1 MLTYNTDRAA
11 VEISVGELCRLAL
24 MNGDL
29 DRGLFRAGAWR
40 LREGSSL
47 HTMLQQAAG
56 PEYHA
61 EVPLTHTEMLD
72 GLTYTVSGRADGIN
86 ERRDGSGILVEEI
99 KSVRGGMF
107 YLPPPE
113 VYTAQLRCYAHFLCV
128 ARGLAQI
135 DTCLT
140 YIHADTH
147 ELRRLERTERAEE
160 LATYF
165 VGLLRRIAPRAQ
177 LAVERQ
183 VGIPD
188 TLRSLPFPY
197 PALREG
203 QEELI
208 HTCRRAIRTGRRLFV
223 QAPTGIGKT
232 MSTLYPAVRALGDG
246 LCDKIFYLTAK
257 ASTSAE
263 AFRAA
268 RHIHESGGR
277 MRTVMLTAKEQIC
290 LCPAVREEGR
300 AVSDC
305 CNAIDCPY
313 ASGYYDRAQIALQ
326 DLLSQAHGYSR
337 ALIVEVAKSHRV
349 CPYELSLDIS
359 ELCELIICDYNYVF
373 DPAVKLRRYFG
384 PEAPDGQN
392 YVFLIDEAHNL
403 PDRARD
409 IYSSTI
415 SRVLFEKVYAI
426 LPEAEEDLNHAL
438 EELILMLRGLRR
450 LCRDTLTTD
459 SEGQESGYYLSR
471 APIPQLAERVRRLQ
485 DVCADWLRKFRQH
498 PLKPEIERISDATRD
513 FLAVAETYDERFL
526 TYVEIFGGDTTVKLY
541 CLDPS
546 HLLDLCM
553 RKVRTSILFSA
564 TLTPTDYFADVLGGG
579 KKALQLSLPSPY
591 DPNRLCL
598 AAVDGISTRY
608 EDREKS
614 LRKIVSCIA
623 ATVSGRVGNYIV
635 YFPSYAYMEKVRDAF
650 AKKYPS
656 VPLIVQDRNMSA
668 RRRESFLSQFADDD
682 KQLRVGFCVLGGS
695 FSEGVDLPGRRL
707 IGTIIVGVG
716 LPGLSNER
724 NILKEYFDGRCE
736 RGYDYAYTYPGM
748 NRVLQAA
755 GRVIR
760 REKDEGV
767 VVLIDDRY
775 ATAQYQM
782 LFPASWMH
790 LQYAGN
796 ATSLAEL
803 VKNFWKNRKND
814 PEN

>member
-11 VEISVGELCRLAL
+11 IEISVGELCRLTL
-24 MNGDL
+24 MSGDL
-29 DRGLFRAGAWR
+29 DRALFRAGAWR
-40 LREGSSL
+40 LKEGSSL

-56 PEYHA
+56 PEYQA
-61 EVPLTHTEMLD
+61 EVYLTHSEVYD
-72 GLTYTVSGRADGIN
+72 GLTYTVSGRADGVL
-86 ERRDGSGILVEEI
+86 ERRDGTGICVEEI
-99 KSVRGGMF
+99 KSVRGGAF
-107 YLPPPE
+107 YMPPPD

-128 ARGLAQI
+128 SRGLAQI
-135 DTCLT
+135 NTCLT

-147 ELRRLERTERAEE
+147 ELRRFERTERAED
-160 LATYF
+160 LAAYF
-165 VGLLRRIAPRAQ
+165 ADLLRRIAPRAR

-183 VGIPD
+183 VNIPD
-188 TLRSLPFPY
+188 TLRYLPFPY
-197 PALREG
+197 PSLRAG

-208 HTCRRAIRTGRRLFV
+208 HSCRRAIRTGRRLFA

-268 RHIHESGGR
+268 RHIYESGGR
-277 MRTVMLTAKEQIC
+277 MRTIMLTAKEQIC

-300 AVSDC
+300 KVSDC

-313 ASGYYDRAQIALQ
+313 ADGYYDRVGIALK

-337 ALIVEVAKSHRV
+337 ALITEVARRHRV
-349 CPYELSLDIS
+349 CPYELSLDLS
-359 ELCELIICDYNYVF
+359 ELCELIICDYNYAF

-384 PEAPDGQN
+384 QEAPEGQK

-403 PDRARD
+403 PDRARE
-409 IYSSTI
+409 IYSSTL
-415 SRVLFEKVYAI
+415 SRVLFEQVYAI
-426 LPEAEEDLNHAL
+426 LPAADELNGVF
-438 EELILMLRGLRR
+438 EELILTLRGLRK
-450 LCRDTLTTD
+450 LCRDTLSTD
-459 SEGQESGYYLSR
+459 AEGQESGYYLTRS
-471 APIPQLAERVRRLQ
+471 PIPNLAERVRRLYEA
-485 DVCADWLRKFRQH
+485 CSEWMWKCRQH
-498 PLKPEIERISDATRD
+498 PLRPEVERAADAARD
-513 FLAVAETYDERFL
+513 FLSVAETYDERFL

-553 RKVRTSILFSA
+553 RKARSSILFSA

-579 KKALQLSLPSPY
+579 KGALQLSLPSPY
-591 DPNRLCL
+591 DPKNLCL

-635 YFPSYAYMEKVRDAF
+635 YFPSYSYMEQVRDAF
-650 AKKYPS
+650 VKKYPS
-656 VPLIVQDRNMSA
+656 VPLIVQERNMSP
-668 RRRESFLSQFADDD
+668 RHRESFLSRFADDD

-707 IGTIIVGVG
+707 IGTVIVGVG

-760 REKDEGV
+760 REEDEGV

-775 ATAQYQM
+775 ATPQYQM
-782 LFPASWMH
+782 LFPPSWMH

-796 ATSLAEL
+796 AISLAEL
-803 VKNFWKNRKND
+803 VKNFWKNRKSALKN
-814 PEN
+814 

>member
-1 MLTYNTDRAA
+1 MLTYCVDRAA
-11 VEISVGELCRLAL
+11 VEVSVGELCRLAL

-47 HTMLQQAAG
+47 HTMLQESAG
-56 PEYHA
+56 PEYRA
-61 EVPLTHTEMLD
+61 EVPLSHSTQFD
-72 GLTYTVSGRADGIN
+72 GLTYTVSGRADGVI
-86 ERRDGSGILVEEI
+86 ERRDGSRLCVEEI

-107 YLPPPE
+107 YMPPPE
-113 VYTAQLRCYAHFLCV
+113 VYLAQLYCYAHFLCA
-128 ARGLAQI
+128 ARGLSQI

-140 YIHADTH
+140 YIHADNH
-147 ELRRLERTERAEE
+147 QLRRMERTMRADE
-160 LATYF
+160 LAFYF
-165 VGLLRRIAPRAQ
+165 EGLLRRIAPRAR
-177 LAVERQ
+177 LCVERKQ
-183 VGIPD
+183 DIPD

-197 PALREG
+197 PTLREG

-208 HTCRRAIRTGRRLFV
+208 HTCRRAIRTGRRLFA

-232 MSTLYPAVRALGDG
+232 MSALYPAVRALGDG

-268 RHIHESGGR
+268 RRLHESGAR
-277 MRTVMLTAKEQIC
+277 MRTVTLTAKEQIC

-300 AVSDC
+300 KLSDC
-305 CNAIDCPY
+305 CNSIDCPY
-313 ASGYYDRAQIALQ
+313 AAGYYDRVQNAID

-337 ALIVEVAKSHRV
+337 ALIVETAKRHRV

-373 DPAVKLRRYFG
+373 DPAVSLRRYFG
-384 PEAPDGQN
+384 FEAPTDQK

-409 IYSSTI
+409 IYSATLARS
-415 SRVLFEKVYAI
+415 LFEQVYAV
-426 LPEAEEDLNHAL
+426 LPAQEELNEVF
-438 EELILMLRGLRR
+438 EELILTMRGFKR
-450 LCRDTLTTD
+450 LCRETLTKD
-459 SEGQESGYYLSR
+459 SEGQESGYYLTR
-471 APIPQLAERVRRLQ
+471 PPIPQLAERVNRLYEA
-485 DVCADWLRKFRQH
+485 CSDWLRRNRQH
-498 PLKPEIERISDATRD
+498 PLRPEVERASDAARD
-513 FLAVAETYDERFL
+513 FLAVAEVYDERFL
-526 TYVEIFGGDTTVKLY
+526 TYVEVIGNESTAKLY

-546 HLLDLCM
+546 HLLDLAM
-553 RKVRTSILFSA
+553 RRARSSILFSA

-579 KKALQLSLPSPY
+579 KGALQLSLPSPY
-591 DPNRLCL
+591 DPARLCL
-598 AAVDGISTRY
+598 AAVDGVSTRY
-608 EDREKS
+608 EDRDKS
-614 LRKIVSCIA
+614 IKKIVSCIA
-623 ATVSGRVGNYIV
+623 ATVSQQVGNYIV
-635 YFPSYAYMEKVRDAF
+635 YFPSYSYMEQVRDAF

-656 VPLIVQDRNMSA
+656 VPLIVQERNMSA
-668 RRRESFLSQFADDD
+668 RRRESFLSQFADDG
-682 KQLRVGFCVLGGS
+682 KHLRVGFCVLGGS

-760 REKDEGV
+760 REEDEGV

-775 ATAQYQM
+775 NTPTYQM

-796 ATSLAEL
+796 AISLAEL
-803 VKNFWKNRKND
+803 VKNFWKNRKNGK
-814 PEN
+814 

>member
-1 MLTYNTDRAA
+1 MLTYNADRAA
-11 VEISVGELCRLAL
+11 IEISVGELCRLAL
-24 MNGDL
+24 MSGDL
-29 DRGLFRAGAWR
+29 DRALFRAGAWR
-40 LREGSSL
+40 LKEGSSL
-47 HTMLQQAAG
+47 HAMLQQAAG
-56 PEYHA
+56 PDYQA
-61 EVPLTHTEMLD
+61 EVYLTHSEMHD
-72 GLTYTVSGRADGIN
+72 GLTYTVSGRADGVM
-86 ERRDGSGILVEEI
+86 EHRDGRGICVEEI

-107 YLPPPE
+107 YMPPPD
-113 VYTAQLRCYAHFLCV
+113 VYTAQLRCYAHFLC
-128 ARGLAQI
+128 ASRGLTQI

-147 ELRRLERTERAEE
+147 ELRRLERTERAED
-160 LATYF
+160 LAAYF
-165 VGLLRRIAPRAQ
+165 ADLLCRIAPRAR

-183 VGIPD
+183 VSIPD
-188 TLRSLPFPY
+188 TLRALPFPY
-197 PALREG
+197 PSLRAG

-208 HTCRRAIRTGRRLFV
+208 HTCRRAIRTGRRLFA

-246 LCDKIFYLTAK
+246 MCDKIFYLTAK

-268 RHIHESGGR
+268 RHIHESGGK

-300 AVSDC
+300 KVSDC

-313 ASGYYDRAQIALQ
+313 ADGYYDRVGIALK

-337 ALIVEVAKSHRV
+337 ALITEVARRHRV
-349 CPYELSLDIS
+349 CPYELSLDLS

-373 DPAVKLRRYFG
+373 DPAVRLRRYFG
-384 PEAPDGQN
+384 QEAPEGQK

-403 PDRARD
+403 PDRARE
-409 IYSSTI
+409 IYSSTL
-415 SRVLFEKVYAI
+415 SRVLFEQVYAV
-426 LPEAEEDLNHAL
+426 LPAAEELNAVF
-438 EELILMLRGLRR
+438 EEVILTLRGLRK
-450 LCRDTLTTD
+450 LCRDTLSTD
-459 SEGQESGYYLSR
+459 AQGQESGYYLSR
-471 APIPQLAERVRRLQ
+471 APIPDLAERVRRLYEA
-485 DVCADWLRKFRQH
+485 CSEWMWKCRQH
-498 PLKPEIERISDATRD
+498 PLRPEIERAADAARD
-513 FLAVAETYDERFL
+513 FLRVAETYDERFL

-553 RKVRTSILFSA
+553 RKARSSILFSA

-579 KKALQLSLPSPY
+579 KGALQLSLPSPY
-591 DPNRLCL
+591 DPAHLCL

-635 YFPSYAYMEKVRDAF
+635 YFPSYSYMEQVRDAF
-650 AKKYPS
+650 VKKYPS
-656 VPLIVQDRNMSA
+656 VPLIVQERSMSP

-682 KQLRVGFCVLGGS
+682 KKLRVGFCVLGGS

-707 IGTIIVGVG
+707 IGTVIVGVG

-760 REKDEGV
+760 REEDEGV

-775 ATAQYQM
+775 ATPQYQM

-796 ATSLAEL
+796 AISLAEL
-803 VKNFWKNRKND
+803 VKNFWKNRKNATK
-814 PEN
+814 N